1 MRLVKDFFKGFFKG
15 MKNFGTNISMIVNS
29 ILLSVVYFVGVG
41 LTAIFAELFRKK
53 FLDLKLNKQVKT
65 YWKDLNLKKKKIDDY
80 YRTF

>member
-41 LTAIFAELFRKK
+41 LTAIFAKLFRKK